1 MMEKYSNQLE
11 ELVAE
16 RTAQLED
23 EKRKTDALLYQMLP
37 RYIESKF
44 ASSNSMDRS
53 NCYSPV
59 NFAVNFLSNKP
70 RFLEH
75 IS

>member
-37 RYIESKF
+37 RYIESNF

-53 NCYSPV
+53 NCLKSCQ
-59 NFAVNFLSNKP
+59 FC
-70 RFLEH
+70 R
-75 IS
+75 